1 MYDDPTVRTTLTI
14 DPDVAELLRKEAR
27 GGRGSLKR
35 VVNERLRMGFGLKP
49 RAKRAKFRVEPH
61 DSGFAPGVDP
71 ARLNQ
76 LADELEA
83 MESAR
88 KIRRCKP

>member
-1 MYDDPTVRTTLTI
+1 MRTTLTI
-14 DPDVAELLRKEAR
+14 DPDVAELLRKETRQRKA
-27 GGRGSLKR
+27 SLKR
-35 VVNERLRMGFGLKP
+35 VVNERLRVGFGLRP

-61 DSGFAPGVDP
+61 DSGFAAGVDP

-83 MESAR
+83 EESVRKAR
-88 KIRRCKP
+88 ARRS

>member
-1 MYDDPTVRTTLTI
+1 MRTTLTI
-14 DPDVAELLRKEAR
+14 DPDVAELLRKETR
-27 GGRGSLKR
+27 QGKTSLKQA
-35 VVNERLRMGFGLKP
+35 VNERLRMGFGLKA

-76 LADELEA
+76 LVDELEA
-83 MESAR
+83 MESAGKMCR
-88 KIRRCKP
+88 S